1 MLVPSPGA
9 LRRARRRRW
18 APGGTPPSRKPSS
31 VNEPRSSEPATPAE
45 AGATNGSGGVV
56 GTLRTA
62 LPEGTFALGGGLI
75 VAAITAYVFVIVV
88 QNKLGTREWAGFSAF
103 WALVFVV
110 GPGLFLPIE
119 QEVSR
124 AIAARRAQGLGGGPL
139 VSRAAR
145 LAGGLLVVTIV
156 AITAVELLGG
166 GVISDNLFHG
176 EQGLVWALEFG
187 LVGFFTMHLTRGVL
201 SGNGRFGP
209 YGVMMAAEGTF
220 RLLGAIGLAVAG
232 VEMAGLYGAC
242 IGGASFI
249 AVAVALAMARP
260 RTLVAD
266 GPPAPYSELSTALA
280 WLLVGS
286 VFMQLLGY
294 TPLLGVNL
302 LESGTDKAAAAAFA
316 SAFFIA
322 RIPVLLFQAV
332 QGTLLPKLAGLAGAG
347 RAKDFRDGLLRLLV
361 VVVGIAV
368 LGTIGALVLGPFA
381 GRILFKDFSMSASN
395 LALLAA
401 GSGAFIVA
409 LTIAQALI
417 AVNAYTRVAFSWVA
431 GVVVFL
437 VVCAGIDDLFLRVEL
452 GFLAGAGAS
461 CALMLLQLRSAM
473 ARGLSADRLLEAF
486 EHEPLEL

>member
-1 MLVPSPGA
+1 M
-9 LRRARRRRW
+9 
-18 APGGTPPSRKPSS
+18 
-31 VNEPRSSEPATPAE
+31 NEPRSSEPATPAA
-45 AGATNGSGGVV
+45 AGAPNGSGGVV
-56 GTLRTA
+56 GTIRTA

-103 WALVFVV
+103 WALIFVV

-145 LAGGLLVVTIV
+145 LAGGLLVLTIV
-156 AITAVELLGG
+156 AITTVELSA

-187 LVGFFTMHLTRGVL
+187 LVGFFSMHLTRGVL

-209 YGVMMAAEGTF
+209 YGVMMGAEGTF
-220 RLLGAIGLAVAG
+220 RLLGAIGLSVAG

-242 IGGASFI
+242 IGAASFI
-249 AVAVALAMARP
+249 AVAIALVMAKP

-266 GPPAPYSELSTALA
+266 GPPAPYSELSTALG
-280 WLLVGS
+280 WLLIGS

-302 LESGTDKAAAAAFA
+302 LESGNDKEAAAAFA

-347 RAKDFRDGLLRLLV
+347 RAKDFRDGLMRLLV

-368 LGTIGALVLGPFA
+368 LGTVGALLVGPFA

-417 AVNAYTRVAFSWVA
+417 AVNAYARVAFAWVA
-431 GVVVFL
+431 GVVVFV
-437 VVCAGIDDLFLRVEL
+437 VVCAGISDLFLRVEI

-461 CALMLLQLRSAM
+461 CALMILQLRTAM

>member
-1 MLVPSPGA
+1 M
-9 LRRARRRRW
+9 
-18 APGGTPPSRKPSS
+18 
-31 VNEPRSSEPATPAE
+31 EPRSDEPVTPDTGAQP
-45 AGATNGSGGVV
+45 AGGGLV
-56 GTLRTA
+56 GTVRNA

-103 WALVFVV
+103 WALIFVV

-145 LAGGLLVVTIV
+145 LAAGLLVLTLIL
-156 AITAVELLGG
+156 ITGVELLGG
-166 GVISDNLFHG
+166 HVISEEFFHG

-187 LVGFFTMHLTRGVL
+187 LVGFFAMHLTRGVL

-209 YGVMMAAEGTF
+209 YGVMMGAEGVF
-220 RLLGAIGLAVAG
+220 RLAGAVVLSIAG
-232 VEMAGLYGAC
+232 FELAGLYGAC
-242 IGGASFI
+242 IGGSAFI
-249 AVAVALAMARP
+249 AVAIALAMAKP
-260 RTLVAD
+260 RTLLSD
-266 GPPAPYSELSTALA
+266 GPPAPYSELSTALG
-280 WLLVGS
+280 WLLLGS

-302 LESGTDKAAAAAFA
+302 LESGGDKAAAAAFA

-347 RAKDFRDGLLRLLV
+347 RAKDFRDGLMRLLV

-368 LGTIGALVLGPFA
+368 LGTVGALVLGPFA
-381 GRILFKDFSMSASN
+381 GKILFKDFDMSATN

-417 AVNAYTRVAFSWVA
+417 AVNAYSRVAFSWIA
-431 GVVVFL
+431 GVVVF
-437 VVCAGIDDLFLRVEL
+437 VGVCSVIGDLFLRVEI
-452 GFLAGAGAS
+452 GFLAGALAS
-461 CALMLLQLRSAM
+461 CLLMLVQLRGAM
-473 ARGLSADRLLEAF
+473 TRGLGADRLLEAF

>member
-1 MLVPSPGA
+1 M
-9 LRRARRRRW
+9 
-18 APGGTPPSRKPSS
+18 
-31 VNEPRSSEPATPAE
+31 EPRSDEPVTPE
-45 AGATNGSGGVV
+45 AGAEPAGGGIV
-56 GTLRTA
+56 GTVRNA

-103 WALVFVV
+103 WALIFVV

-145 LAGGLLVVTIV
+145 LAAGLLVLTLIL
-156 AITAVELLGG
+156 ITGVELLGG
-166 GVISDNLFHG
+166 HVISDELFHG

-187 LVGFFTMHLTRGVL
+187 LVGFFAMHLTRGVL

-209 YGVMMAAEGTF
+209 YGVMMGAEGVF
-220 RLLGAIGLAVAG
+220 RLAGAIVLAVAG
-232 VEMAGLYGAC
+232 FELAGLYGAC
-242 IGGASFI
+242 IGGSAFI
-249 AVAVALAMARP
+249 AVAIALAMAKP
-260 RTLVAD
+260 RRLLSD
-266 GPPAPYSELSTALA
+266 GPPAPYSELSTALG
-280 WLLVGS
+280 WLLLGS

-302 LESGTDKAAAAAFA
+302 LESGGDKVEAAAFA

-347 RAKDFRDGLLRLLV
+347 RAKDFRDGLMRLLV
-361 VVVGIAV
+361 VVIGIAV
-368 LGTIGALVLGPFA
+368 LGTVGALLLGPFA
-381 GRILFKDFSMSASN
+381 GRILFKDFDMSATN

-417 AVNAYTRVAFSWVA
+417 AVNAYARVAFSWIA
-431 GVVVFL
+431 GVVVF
-437 VVCAGIDDLFLRVEL
+437 VAVASVIGDLFLRVEI
-452 GFLAGAGAS
+452 GFLAGALAS
-461 CALMLLQLRSAM
+461 CLLMLAQLRSAM
-473 ARGLSADRLLEAF
+473 TRGLGADRLLEAF

>member
-1 MLVPSPGA
+1 
-9 LRRARRRRW
+9 
-18 APGGTPPSRKPSS
+18 
-31 VNEPRSSEPATPAE
+31 
-45 AGATNGSGGVV
+45 
-56 GTLRTA
+56 
-62 LPEGTFALGGGLI
+62 
-75 VAAITAYVFVIVV
+75 
-88 QNKLGTREWAGFSAF
+88 
-103 WALVFVV
+103 
-110 GPGLFLPIE
+110 
-119 QEVSR
+119 
-124 AIAARRAQGLGGGPL
+124 
-139 VSRAAR
+139 
-145 LAGGLLVVTIV
+145 
-156 AITAVELLGG
+156 
-166 GVISDNLFHG
+166 
-176 EQGLVWALEFG
+176 
-187 LVGFFTMHLTRGVL
+187 
-201 SGNGRFGP
+201 
-209 YGVMMAAEGTF
+209 VMMGAEGTF
-220 RLLGAIGLAVAG
+220 RLLGAIGLSIAG

-242 IGGASFI
+242 IGAASFI
-249 AVAVALAMARP
+249 AVAIALVMARP

-266 GPPAPYSELSTALA
+266 GPPAPYSELSTALG
-280 WLLVGS
+280 WLLIGS

-302 LESGTDKAAAAAFA
+302 LESGSDKEAAAAFA

-347 RAKDFRDGLLRLLV
+347 RAKDFRDGLMRLLV

-368 LGTIGALVLGPFA
+368 LGTVGALLVGPFA

-417 AVNAYTRVAFSWVA
+417 AVNAYARVAFSWVA
-431 GVVVFL
+431 GVVVFV
-437 VVCAGIDDLFLRVEL
+437 VVCAGISDLFLRVEV

-461 CALMLLQLRSAM
+461 CALMILQLRTAM

>member
-1 MLVPSPGA
+1 M
-9 LRRARRRRW
+9 
-18 APGGTPPSRKPSS
+18 
-31 VNEPRSSEPATPAE
+31 NEPRSSEPATPVE
-45 AGATNGSGGVV
+45 AGAPNGSGGVV
-56 GTLRTA
+56 GTIRTA

-103 WALVFVV
+103 WALIFVV

-145 LAGGLLVVTIV
+145 LAGGLLVLTII
-156 AITAVELLGG
+156 AITTVELTA

-209 YGVMMAAEGTF
+209 YGVMMGAEGTF
-220 RLLGAIGLAVAG
+220 RLLGAIGLSVAG

-242 IGGASFI
+242 IGAASFI
-249 AVAVALAMARP
+249 AVAIALVMARP

-266 GPPAPYSELSTALA
+266 GPPAPYSELSTALG
-280 WLLVGS
+280 WLLIGS

-302 LESGTDKAAAAAFA
+302 LESGSDKEAAAAFA

-347 RAKDFRDGLLRLLV
+347 RAKDFRDGLMRLLV

-368 LGTIGALVLGPFA
+368 LGTVGALLVGPFA

-417 AVNAYTRVAFSWVA
+417 AVNAYARVAFAWVA
-431 GVVVFL
+431 GVVVFV
-437 VVCAGIDDLFLRVEL
+437 VVCAGISDLFLRVEI

-461 CALMLLQLRSAM
+461 CALMILQLRTAM